1 MRVAKEGLLFVLPF
15 VVLAAAAISFGW
27 IWVGG
32 SLFVLALTLAFF
44 FRDPIRHTPQDDNL
58 IFSPADGT
66 IIEIQDLGEN
76 ALSRYPAIRVSIF
89 LSILNVH
96 ITRAPIAGTVRS
108 VTTTPGRFF
117 SAYKESASEK
127 NAHVSVNIEGDGTDI
142 FFKQISGSVARR
154 IKSYIKEKDELR
166 AGQKTGL
173 IFFGSRVDIF
183 IPTTVD
189 LKVSLG
195 QRVRAGETPIAERKS

>member
-1 MRVAKEGLLFVLPF
+1 MRVAKEGFMFVLPF
-15 VVLAAAAISFGW
+15 LILAAAAIGLGW

-32 SLFVLALTLAFF
+32 SLFVFALTLVFF
-44 FRDPIRHTPQDDNL
+44 FRDPIRYTPQDDNL

-66 IIEIQDLGEN
+66 IIEIQDLGEDASSLN
-76 ALSRYPAIRVSIF
+76 PGAKISIF

-96 ITRAPIAGTVRS
+96 ITRAPIAGTVQS
-108 VTTTPGRFF
+108 VTSIPGRFF
-117 SAYKESASEK
+117 SAYKKSASEK
-127 NAHVSVNIEGDGTDI
+127 NAHVSVNIEGNGTDI
-142 FFKQISGSVARR
+142 FFKQISGSIARR

-183 IPTTVD
+183 LPKTVD
-189 LKVSLG
+189 VKVSLG
-195 QRVRAGETPIAERKS
+195 QKVRAGKTPIAERKS